1 MLCNTI
7 SFPLYNVINR
17 AQAIDYTSSRG
28 IPASVVDKWKLG
40 VGTQY
45 IDSPML
51 RERLTIPI
59 FGYTQLLSISGRAL
73 NGEMP
78 KYWHLTFPKK
88 KFVYGLHLTE
98 YHDPAIIV
106 ESYTDVWILD
116 LLGYTAYAVMST
128 MLSKWQIA
136 HIASRHKSAI
146 VYPHLDQI
154 GTSNWC
160 ELLNRYGVKTV
171 EPFDPYTTNAEP
183 KADSTWMY
191 VNERDHL
198 ISELETCA
206 SMLKPKSK
214 NILDLL
220 RG

>member
-1 MLCNTI
+1 MLDVKYGEYIPCHQ
-7 SFPLYNVINR
+7 SEAGEYLE
-17 AQAIDYTSSRG
+17 SRG
-28 IPASVVDKWKLG
+28 IPASCVDKWRLG
-40 VGTQY
+40 VGTNY
-45 IDSPML
+45 VDSPML
-51 RERLTIPI
+51 RDRLCVPI
-59 FGYTQLLSISGRAL
+59 FGYTHLLAISGRAL
-73 NGEMP
+73 HGEMP
-78 KYWHLTFPKK
+78 KYWHNKFPKK
-88 KFVYGLHLTE
+88 KFIYGLHLTE
-98 YHDPAIIV
+98 YHDPCIIT
-106 ESYTDVWILD
+106 ESFTDVWILD
-116 LLGYTAYAVMST
+116 LLGYSAYAVMST

-136 HIASRHKSAI
+136 HIAGRHKSAI

-183 KADSTWMY
+183 KSDSTWMY